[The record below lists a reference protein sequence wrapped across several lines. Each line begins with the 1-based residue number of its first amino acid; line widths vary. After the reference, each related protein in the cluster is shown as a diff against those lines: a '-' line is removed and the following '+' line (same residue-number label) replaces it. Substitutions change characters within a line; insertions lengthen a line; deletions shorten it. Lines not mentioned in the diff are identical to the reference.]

1 MNKQKIIFITSNKG
15 KLKEAQSI
23 IPGVVGQSIDLPEI
37 QEVDARKVVEAKL
50 KEAYKRRRGEYI
62 VEDTSLYF
70 ECLNGLPG
78 PLIKWFLEKL
88 GDKKLAE
95 LAKKLKNTRA
105 EAKTIIGYIDKNGK
119 AKFFKGTIK
128 GRIVSPRGAGGFGW
142 DKIFMPDGF
151 KKTFGEISREE
162 KNKISMRKKA
172 LIKLAKYFSKS
183 EPRREKQKQKHQV

>member
-1 MNKQKIIFITSNKG
+1 MNKRKIIFITGNKG

-23 IPGVVGQSIDLPEI
+23 IPGIVGKAIDLPEI
-37 QEVDARKVVEAKL
+37 QEVDARKVIEAKL
-50 KEAYKRRRGEYI
+50 KEAYKRRGGEYI

-105 EAKTIIGYIDKNGK
+105 EAKTIIGYIDKKGK

-128 GRIVSPRGAGGFGW
+128 GRIVSPRGGGGFGW

-151 KKTFGEISREE
+151 KKTFGEMTEDE

-172 LIKLAKYFSKS
+172 LIKFAGYFNKRSS
-183 EPRREKQKQKHQV
+183 Y

>member
-1 MNKQKIIFITSNKG
+1 MGKIIFITGNKG
-15 KLKEAQSI
+15 KLKEAKSI
-23 IPGVVGQSIDLPEI
+23 VPVIVGRDIDLPEI
-37 QEVDARKVVEAKL
+37 QEVDAKKVIEAKL
-50 KEAYKRRRGEYI
+50 KEARKRHRGEYI

-95 LAKKLKNTRA
+95 LAKKFKNQKA
-105 EAKTIIGYIDKNGK
+105 EAKTIIGYIGKNGET
-119 AKFFKGTIK
+119 KFFEGSIK
-128 GRIVSPRGAGGFGW
+128 GKIVSPRGAGGFGW

-151 KKTFGEISREE
+151 KKTFGEMTEYE

-172 LIKLAKYFSKS
+172 LTKFAEYFNKRA
-183 EPRREKQKQKHQV
+183 PY